1 MTQGDIPF
9 DGDPPEGSSSRCDGS
24 SHVQCARPGCDRTF
38 DLAGRQA
45 EHRRYCGRDCQR
57 RAWEETH
64 PRLESGRDA
73 LQRLPSKLTRA
84 QKILLRLRQGPATG
98 LELLHAGG
106 GIRYGARILELR
118 QAGHAIE
125 TDMGGEWPTYTLIS
139 ERL

>member
-1 MTQGDIPF
+1 MTQGILDLSPF
-9 DGDPPEGSSSRCDGS
+9 SQEPSSSRSDGS
-24 SHVQCARPGCDRTF
+24 SHVSCARPGCDRTF

-57 RAWEETH
+57 RAWEEAH

-118 QAGHAIE
+118 RAGHAIE
-125 TDMGGEWPTYTLIS
+125 TDMGGEWPTYTLIA